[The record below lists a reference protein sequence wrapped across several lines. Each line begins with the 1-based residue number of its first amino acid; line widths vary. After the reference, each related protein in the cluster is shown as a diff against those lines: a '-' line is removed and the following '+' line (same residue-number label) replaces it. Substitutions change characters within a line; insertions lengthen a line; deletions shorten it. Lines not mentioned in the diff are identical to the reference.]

1 MLQYQITTPAIL
13 MFLKSPK
20 IKQFLANIS
29 ILNSTLKKT
38 ENKRFFGVLRGYKM
52 QKLDINWLI
61 PFQLIGIIF
70 SKLRKP
76 FFMQSIL
83 NENNFKW
90 NNLTKRKNCNTA
102 SITFKLYGYVIL
114 VCDENCIHK
123 KGITVK
129 CVNIQA
135 RGGFIQTNGKIS

>member
-1 MLQYQITTPAIL
+1 MVNPVPAHRDHFLEITEAV
-13 MFLKSPK
+13 FYAKYFK
-20 IKQFLANIS
+20 WKH
-29 ILNSTLKKT
+29 
-38 ENKRFFGVLRGYKM
+38 
-52 QKLDINWLI
+52 
-61 PFQLIGIIF
+61 
-70 SKLRKP
+70 
-76 FFMQSIL
+76 
-83 NENNFKW
+83 NFKW

>member
-61 PFQLIGIIF
+61 PFKLKGIIF

-83 NENNFKW
+83 NEN
-90 NNLTKRKNCNTA
+90 
-102 SITFKLYGYVIL
+102 IIL
-114 VCDENCIHK
+114 NEI
-123 KGITVK
+123 I
-129 CVNIQA
+129 
-135 RGGFIQTNGKIS
+135 